1 MTPLQEHQSVCLC
14 CAEGCGFFTMVDQ
27 GKAAGI
33 EYMQDHPV
41 NAGALCLKG
50 NRVLAAVHH
59 PERIQTPL
67 ARQADG
73 TFQPIA
79 WDEAIALISSR
90 FKSTAAKHGPHA
102 LAFMASA
109 CCSNEEYYLLQKFAR
124 VLGTNNIHC
133 PALEEGAGFPAAAL
147 APALG
152 YAGMTNPLADL
163 ANAQCII
170 ITGSHFLENHPVA
183 ARFVFEAR
191 ARGATVI
198 CADHRVPPAPWFCDT
213 FLPIRPGS
221 QSALL
226 EGMLLHLLENRL
238 CNTRF
243 IQDRTAGFEAFGKA
257 MQKQSLKHC
266 EGITGVPAAA
276 IRDAAE
282 RYASARSS
290 SLVLTAD
297 YNASPANTGAALLHA
312 AHLALVTGH
321 LGRPGAGFFPLL
333 TRGNEQ
339 GGYDM
344 GMSPRMPFGQ
354 TDCADQAFSSR
365 ITKLWKIKHLPSKDG
380 IPLEALP
387 KAIKNHRIK
396 AMYLMEADPCTESS
410 AADEFQSSLKAL
422 DFLVVQDRFLT
433 ETAKQADLILPA
445 PSWAEKAGSYTN
457 TERRVQWQSRII
469 NPLKQMLAAWQVICA
484 VGKKMGFQKQ
494 FSFGSPEAILSE
506 INKAVPAYA
515 GITPSRVKKLDGI
528 IAPCP
533 ATKHPGT
540 PILYT
545 EQFSTSDGR
554 AHFMPPSHDRKEEKP
569 TKKYPFHLTCGPI
582 NASSPAVQVGSP
594 APAVPL
600 TIEINPR
607 DAKKMLLQ
615 HPGEVKIV
623 TRSGSV
629 KATAVISDAVLP
641 GVVFIPFPA
650 AAGNDGSIRHLDPRI
665 ALPQLHAPTCQ
676 VKKSGGM

>member
-1 MTPLQEHQSVCLC
+1 MTPLQENQSVCLC
-14 CAEGCGFFTMVDQ
+14 CAEGCGFYTLVEQ

-33 EYMQDHPV
+33 EYMKGHPV

-50 NRVLAAVHH
+50 NSVLATVYH
-59 PERIQTPL
+59 PERIHTPM
-67 ARQADG
+67 ARQEDG
-73 TFQPIA
+73 TFQPLA

-90 FKSTAAKHGPHA
+90 FRGAATKHGPQA

-109 CCSNEEYYLLQKFAR
+109 CCTNEEHYLLQKLAM
-124 VLGTNNIHC
+124 VLGTNNITC

-147 APALG
+147 APTLG

-213 FLPIRPGS
+213 FLHIRPGS

-226 EGMLLHLLENRL
+226 EGMVLHLLENRL
-238 CNTRF
+238 CNGRF
-243 IQDRTAGFEAFGKA
+243 IEERTAGFEAFGKA
-257 MQKQSLKHC
+257 MQKQSLKLC

-276 IRDAAE
+276 MRDAAE
-282 RYASARSS
+282 RYASARSA
-290 SLVLTAD
+290 SLVQTAD
-297 YNASPANTGAALLHA
+297 YNASPESTGAALRHA
-312 AHLALVTGH
+312 AHLALLTGH
-321 LGRPGAGFFPLL
+321 LGRPGAGIFPLL
-333 TRGNEQ
+333 THGNEL
-339 GGYDM
+339 GSYDM
-344 GMSPRMPFGQ
+344 NMSPRIHCGQ
-354 TDCADQAFSSR
+354 TDGRDQAFSSR
-365 ITKLWKIKHLPSKDG
+365 ITKLWKIKHLPSKEG
-380 IPLEALP
+380 IPLHALP

-410 AADEFQSSLKAL
+410 AAAEFQSALKAL

-433 ETAKQADLILPA
+433 DTAQQADLVLPA
-445 PSWAEKAGSYTN
+445 PCWAEKTGTYTN
-457 TERRVQWQSRII
+457 TERRVQWQWRII
-469 NPLKQMLAAWQVICA
+469 NPQKQMLAAWQVICA

-494 FSFGSPEAILSE
+494 FSYGSPESILSE

-515 GITPSRVKKLDGI
+515 GITPTRVKKFDGI

-545 EQFSTSDGR
+545 EGFSTSDGR
-554 AHFMPPSHDRKEEKP
+554 AHFIPPSYDRKEEKP
-569 TKKYPFHLTCGPI
+569 TKTYPFRLTCGPI
-582 NASSPAVQVGSP
+582 NTALPVAQVATSPSA
-594 APAVPL
+594 APL
-600 TIEINPR
+600 SIEINPR
-607 DAKKMLLQ
+607 DAKKMLLL
-615 HPGEVKIV
+615 PRSEVKIV
-623 TRSGSV
+623 TKSGSV
-629 KATAVISDAVLP
+629 KATACVSDAVLP

-650 AAGNDGSIRHLDPRI
+650 SAGNDGSLHHLDPRI
-665 ALPQLHAPTCQ
+665 AMPQLHAQTCQ

>member
-1 MTPLQEHQSVCLC
+1 MTSLQEHHSVCLG
-14 CAEGCGFFTMVDQ
+14 CAEGCGFYTLVEQ
-27 GKAAGI
+27 GKPVGI
-33 EYMQDHPV
+33 EYMTDHPV
-41 NAGALCLKG
+41 NAGALCRKG
-50 NRVLAAVHH
+50 NHALAAAQH
-59 PERIQTPL
+59 PERIHTPL

-73 TFQPIA
+73 AFQPIA
-79 WDEAIALISSR
+79 WDDAIALIAAR
-90 FKSTAAKHGPHA
+90 FKSALAKHGPQS

-109 CCSNEEYYLLQKFAR
+109 CCTNEEHYLLQKFAR
-124 VLGTNNIHC
+124 VLGTNNINC
-133 PALEEGAGFPAAAL
+133 PALEEGAGFPAAIL
-147 APALG
+147 ASSLG
-152 YAGMTNPLADL
+152 YAGMTNPLPDL
-163 ANAQCII
+163 ANAQCIL

-213 FLPIRPGS
+213 FLPILPGTH
-221 QSALL
+221 SALL
-226 EGMLLHLLENRL
+226 EGMALHLLENRL

-243 IQDRTAGFEAFGKA
+243 IEERTAGFEAFGKA
-257 MQKQSLKHC
+257 MQKQSLKQC

-282 RYASARSS
+282 RYASARSA
-290 SLVLTAD
+290 SLVQTAD
-297 YNASPANTGAALLHA
+297 GNASPAGAAAALLHA
-312 AHLALVTGH
+312 ANLALLTGQ
-321 LGRPGAGFFPLL
+321 LGRPGAGLYPLL

-344 GMSPRMPFGQ
+344 GMSPRMQFGQ
-354 TDCADQAFSSR
+354 IDCADGAFISR
-365 ITKLWKIKHLPSKDG
+365 ITKLWKIKHLPSRDG
-380 IPLEALP
+380 IPLESLP
-387 KAIKNHRIK
+387 KAVKNHRIK
-396 AMYLMEADPCTESS
+396 AMFLMETDPCAESS
-410 AADEFQSSLKAL
+410 AGAEFQGSLKAL

-433 ETAKQADLILPA
+433 ETARQADIILPA

-469 NPLKQMLAAWQVICA
+469 NPPKQMLAAWQVICA
-484 VGKKMGFQKQ
+484 VGKKMGFPKQ
-494 FSFGSPEAILSE
+494 FSYGSPDAILSE
-506 INKAVPAYA
+506 INRAFPAYA
-515 GITPSRVKKLDGI
+515 GITPSRVKKVDGI
-528 IAPCP
+528 ISPCP

-540 PILYT
+540 PILHA
-545 EQFSTSDGR
+545 EQFGTPDGR
-554 AHFMPPSHDRKEEKP
+554 AHFMPPSQDHKDEKP
-569 TKKYPFHLTCGPI
+569 TKTYPFRLTCGPI
-582 NASSPAVQVGSP
+582 SDATPAAPAGTP

-650 AAGNDGSIRHLDPRI
+650 AAGSDGSVNRLDPRI